1 LAPAPLATA
10 NRPVLTQ
17 AVLCSFG
24 GECRLVSRQC
34 RPAVGPQG

>member
-17 AVLCSFG
+17 AVMFIRRRVPFG
-24 GECRLVSRQC
+24 
-34 RPAVGPQG
+34 